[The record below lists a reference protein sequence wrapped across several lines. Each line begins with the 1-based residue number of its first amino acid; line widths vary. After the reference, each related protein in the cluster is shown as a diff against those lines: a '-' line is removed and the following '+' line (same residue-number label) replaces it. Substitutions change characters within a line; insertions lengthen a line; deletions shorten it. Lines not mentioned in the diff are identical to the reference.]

1 MAECHRGAE
10 GRAPMARPRQ
20 QSPWTGCAPCSS
32 CAEAQPHVT
41 PGRGLRGD
49 KGVRSPRR
57 GQRLVRGGQR
67 HAVPIARSQQEGGR
81 HLRLSGSEL
90 RLHCRGP
97 CVASTPA
104 HQAGRRKDRRAHE
117 APIEWGGREE
127 NVPPQATAQP
137 RGTGGREARQPTTHA
152 PTLTCAAV
160 RRDGPLRL
168 RAAPAGAPRQG
179 LRAGLHEVHDVHPA
193 DLGETAHKAGVC
205 GIREKALVACEG
217 AFLKIFQLAALL
229 KF

>member
-1 MAECHRGAE
+1 MLSPSRGHSRKVAVTSDSQ
-10 GRAPMARPRQ
+10 ARNCV
-20 QSPWTGCAPCSS
+20 ST
-32 CAEAQPHVT
+32 AEAPVWRPPQHT
-41 PGRGLRGD
+41 RLDDGRTDGRT
-49 KGVRSPRR
+49 RR
-57 GQRLVRGGQR
+57 PSNG
-67 HAVPIARSQQEGGR
+67 A
-81 HLRLSGSEL
+81 
-90 RLHCRGP
+90 
-97 CVASTPA
+97 
-104 HQAGRRKDRRAHE
+104 AGRRMSPHRQQRSLEGQED
-117 APIEWGGREE
+117 
-127 NVPPQATAQP
+127 
-137 RGTGGREARQPTTHA
+137 ARPGSRPHTRPHA

>member
-1 MAECHRGAE
+1 MGRQGERPPTGNSAASRDRRTRGQAANHT
-10 GRAPMARPRQ
+10 RDHTR
-20 QSPWTGCAPCSS
+20 
-32 CAEAQPHVT
+32 PHVT
-41 PGRGLRGD
+41 TRTRPHARTH
-49 KGVRSPRR
+49 VR
-57 GQRLVRGGQR
+57 
-67 HAVPIARSQQEGGR
+67 
-81 HLRLSGSEL
+81 
-90 RLHCRGP
+90 
-97 CVASTPA
+97 
-104 HQAGRRKDRRAHE
+104 
-117 APIEWGGREE
+117 
-127 NVPPQATAQP
+127 
-137 RGTGGREARQPTTHA
+137 THA

-160 RRDGPLRL
+160 RRNGPLRL

>member
-1 MAECHRGAE
+1 M
-10 GRAPMARPRQ
+10 GRQGERP
-20 QSPWTGCAPCSS
+20 PTGNSAASRDRR
-32 CAEAQPHVT
+32 T
-41 PGRGLRGD
+41 
-49 KGVRSPRR
+49 R
-57 GQRLVRGGQR
+57 GQAADHTRDHTRP
-67 HAVPIARSQQEGGR
+67 HA
-81 HLRLSGSEL
+81 
-90 RLHCRGP
+90 
-97 CVASTPA
+97 
-104 HQAGRRKDRRAHE
+104 
-117 APIEWGGREE
+117 
-127 NVPPQATAQP
+127 
-137 RGTGGREARQPTTHA
+137 PTCDHTHA
-152 PTLTCAAV
+152 PTCTHTLTCAAV

>member
-1 MAECHRGAE
+1 M
-10 GRAPMARPRQ
+10 
-20 QSPWTGCAPCSS
+20 
-32 CAEAQPHVT
+32 
-41 PGRGLRGD
+41 
-49 KGVRSPRR
+49 
-57 GQRLVRGGQR
+57 
-67 HAVPIARSQQEGGR
+67 
-81 HLRLSGSEL
+81 
-90 RLHCRGP
+90 
-97 CVASTPA
+97 ASTPA
-104 HQAGRRKDRRAHE
+104 HQAGRRKDRQTHE

-127 NVPPQATAQP
+127 NVLPQATAQP
-137 RGTGGREARQPTTHA
+137 RGTGGREARQPTTHATTRAHTRPHVTTRTRPHARTHVRTHAPTCDHTHAPTCAHTHA

>member
-1 MAECHRGAE
+1 MTRGYGPRDGVNAWSE
-10 GRAPMARPRQ
+10 EARDMLSPSRGHSRKVAVTSDSRARNCV
-20 QSPWTGCAPCSS
+20 ST
-32 CAEAQPHVT
+32 AEAPVWRPPQHT
-41 PGRGLRGD
+41 RLDDGRTDGRT
-49 KGVRSPRR
+49 RR
-57 GQRLVRGGQR
+57 PSNG
-67 HAVPIARSQQEGGR
+67 A
-81 HLRLSGSEL
+81 
-90 RLHCRGP
+90 
-97 CVASTPA
+97 
-104 HQAGRRKDRRAHE
+104 AGRRTSPHRQQRSLEGQED
-117 APIEWGGREE
+117 
-127 NVPPQATAQP
+127 
-137 RGTGGREARQPTTHA
+137 ARPGSRPHTRPHA